1 MRQKIKSLWKV
12 SKQCSKH
19 TSLINN
25 VAPLLKEWYQSMLCT
40 MSFPKTVLV
49 FRNYSFKKLRNLLV
63 GKPFKDFWY
72 VWQRADRSIITF
84 LWSIVFFINRCNIA
98 SFMVQGKSPISK
110 PLLSSLC
117 ITSVKVSKFVL
128 IIFVGRSHSWQAIEL
143 SRLKLSTS
151 PQSLWTWNK
160 KSERCRKA
168 DRRRKNEEKESR
180 L

>member
-19 TSLINN
+19 TSLINI
-25 VAPLLKEWYQSMLCT
+25 VASLFKEWYQSMLCT

-49 FRNYSFKKLRNLLV
+49 FRNYSFKKLRNVLV

-72 VWQRADRSIITF
+72 VWQCADRPIITF
-84 LWSIVFFINRCNIA
+84 LWSIFFFINRCNIA

-117 ITSVKVSKFVL
+117 ITSVKISEFVL

-151 PQSLWTWNK
+151 P
-160 KSERCRKA
+160 
-168 DRRRKNEEKESR
+168 
-180 L
+180 